1 MNPVKSFRTAAGARI
16 QAMLMLLFPVTL
28 APVALAYL
36 ARYAFDSEWAFFG
49 VLLFGAVLGAVAYC
63 FSMESAV
70 KIAARRTEQIIA
82 ALSQGEGLI
91 QS

>member
-1 MNPVKSFRTAAGARI
+1 M

-28 APVALAYL
+28 TPVALAYL
-36 ARYAFDSEWAFFG
+36 ARYAFESEWAFFG
-49 VLLFGAVLGAVAYC
+49 VLLLGGALGGVAYW

-70 KIAARRTEQIIA
+70 KTAAQRTEQIIS
-82 ALSQGEGLI
+82 ALSQGDGLV